1 MSKKLLFS
9 HFEGGGSELTPTIN
23 IDKIEGLSENMIRG
37 VDVSSI
43 ISLED
48 SGVSFYDFHG
58 NKKDIFKV
66 LSDSNVNYIRVRIWN
81 DPYNADGK
89 GYGGGNNDVKKAI
102 EIGKRATRYGMRLLV
117 DFHYSDFWADPAK
130 QKAPKAWQLYTV
142 NEKEKAIYD
151 FTKTTLQ
158 RMKDE
163 GVDIGMVQ
171 VGNETGYGFCG
182 CKTWTDEGYEEVTFD
197 KIAQLMNAGSRA
209 IREIDP
215 NILVVVHNTEPQNGY
230 EWISKDY
237 NTYKVDYDVF
247 ASSYYPSIHGTM
259 ENLTYQLNHVAET
272 YNKKVMVAETQY
284 PYTVEDGDDF
294 SNTLS
299 DNKNTPNYPISIQGQ
314 AKHVRDVFQAVKNV
328 GDKGLGVFYWEPAW
342 IPVGTS
348 YATNLPLWEKY
359 GSGWASSY
367 SSEYDP
373 EDAGK
378 WYGGSAVDNQAL
390 FDFKGNPLDS
400 LNVFKYIYTGSVAS
414 GGGTDSGGSDSGDM
428 TNGGLLGDITKITGW
443 NTVNSEYILTD
454 KTLTLKS
461 LGNYSMFLHNNIP
474 VNNGATLTFEG
485 YIVKGGTDTWVSSK
499 NLAHIKDHMIT
510 DTRFKFDLE
519 PSINYGKL
527 AIQIQL
533 QGSSMENTE
542 IVFTKIY
549 LK

>member
-1 MSKKLLFS
+1 MSKKLLFAQVRDES
-9 HFEGGGSELTPTIN
+9 SEITPSIN
-23 IDKIEGLSENMIRG
+23 IDKIEGLSEDTIRG

-43 ISLED
+43 ISLEN
-48 SGVSFYDFHG
+48 SGVSFYDFQQ

-66 LSDSNVNYIRVRIWN
+66 LADSNVNYIRVRIWN

-130 QKAPKAWQLYTV
+130 QKAPKEWQSYTV
-142 NEKEKAIYD
+142 SQKADAIYN
-151 FTKTTLQ
+151 FTKSTLQ
-158 RMKDE
+158 QMKSE
-163 GVDIGMVQ
+163 GIDIGMVQ
-171 VGNETGYGFCG
+171 VGNETGYSFCG
-182 CKTWTDEGYEEVTFD
+182 CKTWAVEGYEEVTFD
-197 KIAQLMNAGSRA
+197 KIAQMMNAGSRA
-209 IREIDP
+209 IREVDP
-215 NILVVVHNTEPQNGY
+215 NILVAVHNTDPQNSY

-237 NTYKVDYDVF
+237 HTYGVDYDVF
-247 ASSYYPSIHGTM
+247 ASSYYPSIHGSM
-259 ENLTYQLNHVAET
+259 ENLTYQLKHVADT

-299 DNKNTPNYPISIQGQ
+299 DNKNTPKYPISIQGQ
-314 AKHVRDVFQAVKNV
+314 AKHIRDVFQAVKNV
-328 GDKGLGVFYWEPAW
+328 GDKGLGVFYWEGAW

-348 YATNLPLWEKY
+348 YATNLPIWEEH

-373 EDAGK
+373 EDAGQ

-400 LNVFKYIYTGSVAS
+400 LNVFKYIYTGATAT
-414 GGGTDSGGSDSGDM
+414 GDTGSNSGDL
-428 TNGGLLGDITKITGW
+428 TDGGLLGDVSQITGW
-443 NTVNSEYILTD
+443 NAVNAEYTLTD
-454 KTLTLKS
+454 KSLTIKS
-461 LGNYSMFLHNNIP
+461 LGNYSMFFHNNIT
-474 VNNGATLTFEG
+474 VE
-485 YIVKGGTDTWVSSK
+485 GGTVLTLEGHIVSGGKDTWVYSK
-499 NLAHIKDHMIT
+499 NTLYVKDFMID
-510 DTRFKFDLE
+510 DTRFKMDLDA
-519 PSINYGKL
+519 SINHGSL
-527 AIQIQL
+527 VLQIQV
-533 QGSSMENTE
+533 QGSSTEATE

>member
-1 MSKKLLFS
+1 
-9 HFEGGGSELTPTIN
+9 
-23 IDKIEGLSENMIRG
+23 
-37 VDVSSI
+37 
-43 ISLED
+43 
-48 SGVSFYDFHG
+48 
-58 NKKDIFKV
+58 
-66 LSDSNVNYIRVRIWN
+66 
-81 DPYNADGK
+81 
-89 GYGGGNNDVKKAI
+89 
-102 EIGKRATRYGMRLLV
+102 
-117 DFHYSDFWADPAK
+117 
-130 QKAPKAWQLYTV
+130 
-142 NEKEKAIYD
+142 
-151 FTKTTLQ
+151 
-158 RMKDE
+158 MKDE

-294 SNTLS
+294 SN
-299 DNKNTPNYPISIQGQ
+299 
-314 AKHVRDVFQAVKNV
+314 V

-348 YATNLPLWEKY
+348 YATNLPLWEEH

-443 NTVNSEYILTD
+443 NTVNYI
-454 KTLTLKS
+454 
-461 LGNYSMFLHNNIP
+461 NIKI
-474 VNNGATLTFEG
+474 F
-485 YIVKGGTDTWVSSK
+485 
-499 NLAHIKDHMIT
+499 
-510 DTRFKFDLE
+510 R
-519 PSINYGKL
+519 KL
-527 AIQIQL
+527 L
-533 QGSSMENTE
+533 N
-542 IVFTKIY
+542 VFT
-549 LK
+549 